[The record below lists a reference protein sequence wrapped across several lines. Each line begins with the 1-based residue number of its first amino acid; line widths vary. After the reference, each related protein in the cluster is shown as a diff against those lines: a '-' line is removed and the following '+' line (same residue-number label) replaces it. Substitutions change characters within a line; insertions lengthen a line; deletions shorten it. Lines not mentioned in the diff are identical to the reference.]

1 MGVQDHAKLFPVRQL
16 DARFVGFFLL
26 FGFSSALGS
35 EAATAWPASGSLFAL
50 TTNVAR
56 FVVFVA
62 AVLLARRVPT
72 LLGRPRVIKGAALA
86 MALFS
91 TVFFA
96 LTALP
101 VVPFAVVVAL
111 GAVVIVNAA
120 FSVLYLAWMEA
131 YARMNVYYALVY
143 FVSAHVLSSLF
154 SLFVLSLGALFP
166 IAVIMA
172 LAPLLS
178 AALLLGALRD
188 YAAANE
194 FHGEEQSADWSIS
207 VRPLVLLA
215 VFSFAGT
222 FTRSPISAG
231 ESLAVRL
238 GVCAFCLVILG
249 WVILRFE
256 RVELRWFYQLAVPLM
271 VVGVLGAFISPQ
283 WGQMMGA
290 AASSAGLALFMT
302 FVTGIFCNIS
312 YRFGVS
318 ALWLFGFA
326 QASMTVGTL
335 VAQVVDLF
343 AADGLHEAA
352 ASSMAVLAV
361 VLVAV
366 SMLLVSDS
374 DFKSTWGIEPDE
386 KKVGVKRELTLEERC
401 DLIARRFGLTRREE
415 EICLY
420 LASGD
425 TLSSIGQKLFIA
437 DSTMKTHSRHIYRK
451 IGVENK
457 QDLQAFVASYRR

>member
-35 EAATAWPASGSLFAL
+35 KAATAWPASGSLFAL

-131 YARMNVYYALVY
+131 YARMNVYYVLVY

-178 AALLLGALRD
+178 AALL
-188 YAAANE
+188 
-194 FHGEEQSADWSIS
+194 
-207 VRPLVLLA
+207 
-215 VFSFAGT
+215 FAG
-222 FTRSPISAG
+222 
-231 ESLAVRL
+231 
-238 GVCAFCLVILG
+238 
-249 WVILRFE
+249 LR
-256 RVELRWFYQLAVPLM
+256 
-271 VVGVLGAFISPQ
+271 G
-283 WGQMMGA
+283 
-290 AASSAGLALFMT
+290 
-302 FVTGIFCNIS
+302 
-312 YRFGVS
+312 
-318 ALWLFGFA
+318 
-326 QASMTVGTL
+326 
-335 VAQVVDLF
+335 
-343 AADGLHEAA
+343 
-352 ASSMAVLAV
+352 
-361 VLVAV
+361 
-366 SMLLVSDS
+366 
-374 DFKSTWGIEPDE
+374 
-386 KKVGVKRELTLEERC
+386 
-401 DLIARRFGLTRREE
+401 
-415 EICLY
+415 
-420 LASGD
+420 
-425 TLSSIGQKLFIA
+425 
-437 DSTMKTHSRHIYRK
+437 RK
-451 IGVENK
+451 
-457 QDLQAFVASYRR
+457 